1 MYRSGRTVLP
11 DGTDFSA
18 GMNGKPCKAQ
28 RHSELSLDRFS
39 KSPNERFSAMEIE
52 IGQMEIICIKA
63 AMMGGNTSGSNPG
76 CVEAL
81 RGSTVEVVPG
91 AEADQALRSCC
102 AWFVRVKICGL
113 EEISVVPLKE
123 VG

>member
-1 MYRSGRTVLP
+1 
-11 DGTDFSA
+11 
-18 GMNGKPCKAQ
+18 
-28 RHSELSLDRFS
+28 
-39 KSPNERFSAMEIE
+39 MEIE

-81 RGSTVEVVPG
+81 RGSTAEVVR

-102 AWFVRVKICGL
+102 AWFVRVKACRL